1 MMMLETVE
9 TWTIARQREAFA
21 LLPQPEFR
29 ASPEFVAFLEQ
40 LHVNHAEGLVKRARR
55 WGYSFEPEE
64 AVNML
69 IVNLLEEIDTGRFVS
84 DYVAESEHP
93 FAYLGRCAFRS
104 WLPKEFGVRGNQLEV
119 PELLP
124 DSEAYEQAEYDS
136 GLTDI
141 SEVVEL
147 CLAVLLPRTPKM
159 LQDQLGELV
168 AFLAV
173 NPPQRLSY
181 EHFERQ
187 AAAKYCPS
195 FTEEQISAVMNITWG
210 GRPNRAD
217 TSLMGQFLLDE
228 EFKPEDSPTHY
239 RALRYYQKEIAARTD
254 GSRSLNKEQAA

>member
-1 MMMLETVE
+1 MLETVE
-9 TWTIARQREAFA
+9 TWPVARQREAFA
-21 LLPQPEFR
+21 LLPQADFR
-29 ASPEFVAFLEQ
+29 DSSEFVALLEQ
-40 LHVNHAEGLVKRARR
+40 LHLNHAEGLVKRARR
-55 WGYSFEPEE
+55 WGYSFEPDE

-69 IVNLLEEIDTGRFVS
+69 VVNLLEELDPDRYVA
-84 DYVAESEHP
+84 DYVAEADNP

-104 WLPKEFGVRGNQLEV
+104 WLPKEFGVRGNQLEI

-124 DSEAYEQAEYDS
+124 DSEAYEITEFDS

-141 SEVVEL
+141 GEVVEL
-147 CLAVLLPRTPKM
+147 CLEVLLPRTPKK
-159 LQDQLGELV
+159 LHGQLGDLV

-195 FTEEQISAVMNITWG
+195 FNEAQVSAVMNITWG
-210 GRPNRAD
+210 GRPNRAE

-228 EFKPEDSPTHY
+228 EFKPEDSPSHY
-239 RALRYYQKEIAARTD
+239 RALRYYQKIIAARTD
-254 GSRSLNKEQAA
+254 GSRFLGKGI